1 MSRAQIDLKNGN
13 IFNTLNGEK
22 NMEY

>member
-1 MSRAQIDLKNGN
+1 MSRAQIDLKNDN